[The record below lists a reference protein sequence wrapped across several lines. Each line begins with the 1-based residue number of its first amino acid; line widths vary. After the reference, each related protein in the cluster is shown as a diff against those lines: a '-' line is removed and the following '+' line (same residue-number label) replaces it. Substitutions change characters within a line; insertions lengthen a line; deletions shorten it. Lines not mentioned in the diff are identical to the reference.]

1 MPKNEAT
8 PSMSDVTAYANLL
21 YKTLRDA
28 DAAAVDEIYLQQI
41 PADISWNAVADRIQR
56 AVNGSG
62 K

>member
-1 MPKNEAT
+1 MPL
-8 PSMSDVTAYANLL
+8 DVNAYANLL

-62 K
+62 KK

>member
-1 MPKNEAT
+1 MPL
-8 PSMSDVTAYANLL
+8 DVNAYANLL

-28 DAAAVDEIYLQQI
+28 DSAAVDEIYLQQI